1 MMADL
6 GRYRFEG
13 ISVAIIDD
21 HEVVLEG
28 LRSFLSKGGISHVE
42 TFCKPQPLL
51 DRIHAHP
58 FTVYIVD
65 VELPDMDASELIDQI
80 RDLHPEAKIIINTM
94 HDELWVVSKMTEK
107 KVDGVI
113 YKSGQLNQLLEA
125 IEVVA
130 NGQQYFCR
138 KFKQS
143 QEQIRVSHNVLT
155 AREIEV
161 LQEIAKGYPTKLIG
175 PRLFIS
181 ENTVETHRQ
190 ALFTKLKAH
199 NMADLIV
206 KAIAAGYIN
215 PDEIVKT

>member
-1 MMADL
+1 
-6 GRYRFEG
+6 
-13 ISVAIIDD
+13 
-21 HEVVLEG
+21 
-28 LRSFLSKGGISHVE
+28 
-42 TFCKPQPLL
+42 
-51 DRIHAHP
+51 
-58 FTVYIVD
+58 
-65 VELPDMDASELIDQI
+65 
-80 RDLHPEAKIIINTM
+80 M

-107 KVDGVI
+107 KVDGVV

-125 IEVVA
+125 IEDVA

-138 KFKQS
+138 KFRQS
-143 QEQIRVSHNVLT
+143 QEQIKVSHNVLT
-155 AREIEV
+155 ARETEV
-161 LQEIAKGYPTKLIG
+161 LREIAKGYPTKLIG

-190 ALFTKLKAH
+190 ALFNKLRAH